1 MLRYMKNVFVY
12 GSLMFDE
19 VWKRLVRRRYAKL
32 EARLPGYKKLD
43 IKGELYP
50 GLVKS
55 KNSCVDGIVY
65 LKIKN
70 KDLLSLDKYE
80 GKYYQRTPVLVCI
93 HGSETIRADVY
104 LFKKKYKKLLA
115 KSEWDAIKFRTKS
128 LNRFLSTYPAL

>member
-1 MLRYMKNVFVY
+1 
-12 GSLMFDE
+12 MFDE
-19 VWKRLVRRRYAKL
+19 VWKRLVKSRHVKL

-43 IKGELYP
+43 VKGELYP

-70 KDLLSLDKYE
+70 KDLLLLDKYE

-93 HGSETIRADVY
+93 RGSETIRADVY
-104 LFKKKYKKLLA
+104 VFKKKYKNLLA
-115 KSEWDAIKFRTKS
+115 KSEWDADKFRTKN
-128 LNRFLSTYPAL
+128 LYRFLSTYPAL